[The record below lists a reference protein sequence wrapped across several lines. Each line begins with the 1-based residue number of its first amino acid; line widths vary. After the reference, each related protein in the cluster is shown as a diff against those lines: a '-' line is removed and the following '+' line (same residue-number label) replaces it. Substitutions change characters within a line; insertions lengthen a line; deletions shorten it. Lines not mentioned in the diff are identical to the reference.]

1 MIDYCL
7 TCRKQDPH
15 ERILLWLND
24 IDLNQLYPTPVTQDA
39 IPSDIDDKEEKQEK
53 KPPILPPLKAP
64 CCKQSQSDVAPCHK
78 QSQLDV
84 APCRKQSQGNILPC
98 NKQGQG
104 DTKNLKEMKL
114 TLPEKPK

>member
-1 MIDYCL
+1 MVDYCL

-24 IDLNQLYPTPVTQDA
+24 LKLDQLYPIPVTQDA
-39 IPSDIDDKEEKQEK
+39 ILLDVDDKEKQERK
-53 KPPILPPLKAP
+53 TPILPPLKASP
-64 CCKQSQSDVAPCHK
+64 CK

-84 APCRKQSQGNILPC
+84 APSWKQSQGNKGDIPPS
-98 NKQGQG
+98 NKQDQG
-104 DTKNLKEMKL
+104 DSKNFKMKL

>member
-24 IDLNQLYPTPVTQDA
+24 LEINQLYPVTVTQDA
-39 IPSDIDDKEEKQEK
+39 ILLDIDDKEEKEERK
-53 KPPILPPLKAP
+53 GPILPPLKAP
-64 CCKQSQSDVAPCHK
+64 RGKQSQSDVAL
-78 QSQLDV
+78 S
-84 APCRKQSQGNILPC
+84 RKQSQGDILPC
-98 NKQGQG
+98 HKQGQG
-104 DTKNLKEMKL
+104 DTKNMKEIKL